1 MIAPA
6 TMAPPTTPAA
16 IPGPQPQP
24 HPRPRHWA
32 EASVAVPATVT
43 TTIAAPSKLAM
54 DFLINISLI
63 PLVWQRDPM
72 AKLRHS
78 CCEAPSN
85 RSIAHPFGR
94 KRIHRRPAI
103 DRGSRYWRQRSALQV
118 TAELIFG
125 QVLKALRRSTLH
137 FKTRRQAM
145 LEPRV
150 PVGAPSG
157 PYDSTVTG
165 QISPGAMF
173 VAPAHATK
181 RSSASPITRSS

>member
-6 TMAPPTTPAA
+6 TIAPPTTPAA
-16 IPGPQPQP
+16 IPGPQPHPQ
-24 HPRPRHWA
+24 PRPRHWA
-32 EASVAVPATVT
+32 EASVAAPATVT
-43 TTIAAPSKLAM
+43 TIIPAPSNLAM

-63 PLVWQRDPM
+63 PLIWRRDRM

-103 DRGSRYWRQRSALQV
+103 DRGPRYWRQRSALQV

-125 QVLKALRRSTLH
+125 QVIKAPRHRAHPISWPSA
-137 FKTRRQAM
+137 TRCWNRASA
-145 LEPRV
+145 PV
-150 PVGAPSG
+150 PQ
-157 PYDSTVTG
+157 DNTVTG

-173 VAPAHATK
+173 VAPAHATR
-181 RSSASPITRSS
+181 RSSASPITRNS